1 MIVTLTAK
9 GTSFFHGGVAY
20 PGLIGDSKIFEARP
34 RLKIQAAATLVLLFP
49 QERSRAVICRK
60 KLCCLYLT
68 FKLFSFSIPLRVDR
82 GIDREEA
89 AVAAVS

>member
-1 MIVTLTAK
+1 M
-9 GTSFFHGGVAY
+9 VAY
-20 PGLIGDSKIFEARP
+20 PGLIGDSQIFEARP

-49 QERSRAVICRK
+49 QERSRAVICCK

-68 FKLFSFSIPLRVDR
+68 FKLFSFSIPMRVDR